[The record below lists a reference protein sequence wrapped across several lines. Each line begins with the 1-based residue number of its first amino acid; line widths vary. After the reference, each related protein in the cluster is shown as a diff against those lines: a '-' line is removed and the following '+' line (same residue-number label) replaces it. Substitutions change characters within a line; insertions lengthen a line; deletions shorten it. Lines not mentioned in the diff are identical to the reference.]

1 MKISLGILSLLF
13 APGLA
18 AAQVVHPDHVPA
30 IYPAPGSTLQEFIGI
45 GAALPSH
52 HQSIALFTLTAG
64 TAYPE
69 SYNRHSEEI
78 FLIHEGEGTVWLGDQ
93 ANPVKAGDVIR
104 VSPHLKHKI
113 AATPHSSLSFYAI
126 SAPPFSADDYVQTPP
141 R

>member
-13 APGLA
+13 APGFA

-45 GAALPSH
+45 GSALPSH

-64 TAYPE
+64 TTYPE
-69 SYNRHSEEI
+69 SYNRRSEEI

-93 ANPVKAGDVIR
+93 ITLVKAGDIIR
-104 VSPHLKHKI
+104 ISPHLKHKI
-113 AATPHSSLSFYAI
+113 AASPHSPLSFYAI
-126 SAPPFSADDYVQTPP
+126 SAPPFTADDYILTPP